1 MPSRLA
7 RYPLLPRQHGFRK
20 MSSTQFR
27 SFGLV
32 DWKAAAPRPLP
43 GSLTFNAQTKLQ
55 KLPIPYLHD
64 TLSRLKKSLKPIA
77 WFDAEYAAVLKEI
90 DNFANHQGPV
100 LHNRLLERGNQ
111 LPHWLEEWWDDS
123 AYLGYRDSVC
133 ASEIL
138 WFPTNNARLGRY

>member
-27 SFGLV
+27 PSRPV
-32 DWKAAAPRPLP
+32 DWKAAAPKPLP

-55 KLPIPYLHD
+55 KLPIPDLQD
-64 TLSRLKKSLKPIA
+64 TLSRLKESLRPIA
-77 WFDAEYAAVLKEI
+77 WFGAEYATVLKKI
-90 DNFANHQGPV
+90 DDFANRQGPV

-133 ASEIL
+133 ISEIS
-138 WFPTNNARLGRY
+138 RVSYQ